1 MPYSALPPDSPPI
14 VVASPAAETSRP
26 ASLVTASEVV
36 ASPVSVANTAQP
48 SPPESFPPESSPVS
62 AEMADG
68 ADMATDSSA
77 ASLGSPLAV
86 GYIQTTSQSESAT
99 QTSTPAPGSSPPLTN
114 LVSPTSPTAP
124 PRSPAP
130 SSASQ
135 PVTTDRLTTQRSL
148 QPEGVTTSGAVPPT
162 PPKHTPASPLAAA
175 STSPSVYSL
184 SGSSRQLSGQEES
197 ALVRKLDEAM
207 DLDEWLNDFAD
218 RDWEAT
224 LAAMKQVK
232 ARPSTNVAQRINR
245 PALTPSG
252 NQPAPTEPGSTP
264 TVTPNSSSPTTPLPP
279 SGRSNPSPTDELPPA
294 SDQSAPAGTVAPTPG
309 TLPANGSPPSVPAPT
324 GQSPTPPGQ
333 PIPPANPGVS
343 PLELKADRQDYDE
356 QRQIFTAEGNVEMR
370 FRGSVLTADRLQ
382 VNLTNRLAVAEGNVG
397 LVRGDQILRGRRFE
411 YNIVQNIGSVQGAR
425 GDIYLPTLST
435 DTSTAANEATAGA
448 TLSRPPSERAIAQ
461 QPITGITNPGGFTT
475 GVGIGPNIGLVPGA
489 VPQGGTVRRL
499 RFEAETLDFNPDGWV
514 AQKIDITNDPFSPPE
529 LVLRADQATLTRL
542 SPLRDEV
549 RATRPRL
556 VFDQRFTVPL
566 LVSKT
571 ILDRRERQPPLI
583 QFGFDERERGGFFI
597 ERTFQT
603 FNSPTFSLDLTPQFF
618 VQRAFFNGSKTGVSA
633 DDQSTGVFDPNNFGL
648 KAKLD
653 VLLGPRTQIT
663 GNAILTTLDPSEFED
678 QARAS
683 LRFRQLIGT
692 HTLALEASY
701 RDRLYNGSL
710 GFQTVQSSFGA
721 VFTSPKNVKIGNTDI
736 NLRYQVAFQ
745 NITADTDRSSLLAA
759 SRDNNLTNL
768 SRFQAVASLNKT
780 FVLWRGSY
788 LPATP
793 TEGLRYSPV
802 QIVPYIAISTGLTGV
817 FSAYSNS
824 ETQSDLGGNVTLF
837 GQFGN
842 FSRNFLDYTAF
853 NIGYTQRLVGGES
866 PFYFDRVVD
875 RQVVTAGFTQQIYGP
890 FRAGVQVSFSLTE
903 DNSFSTDYFLE
914 YVRRTYSIVARYN
927 PIVQVGS
934 ISFRINDFNWTGG
947 TEAFNGTDITP
958 VEGGVIQR
966 GF

>member
-1 MPYSALPPDSPPI
+1 MPYSALPPDSPAI

-26 ASLVTASEVV
+26 ASLVTASEAV
-36 ASPVSVANTAQP
+36 ASPGAEVSTTQP
-48 SPPESFPPESSPVS
+48 SPPESFPPESSS
-62 AEMADG
+62 ASTTIADLTEE
-68 ADMATDSSA
+68 ATSSNA

-86 GYIQTTSQSESAT
+86 GYVQTTAQPESLQVAPPPSGSAPLAT
-99 QTSTPAPGSSPPLTN
+99 NPGSPTSTLASPQTQVRPSGSQPVASDRLTN
-114 LVSPTSPTAP
+114 L
-124 PRSPAP
+124 RSPQSTPTPTQKLAP
-130 SSASQ
+130 STESRR
-135 PVTTDRLTTQRSL
+135 VTPQ
-148 QPEGVTTSGAVPPT
+148 VTM
-162 PPKHTPASPLAAA
+162 A

-184 SGSSRQLSGQEES
+184 SGSNRQLSGQEEA
-197 ALVRKLDEAM
+197 ALVRKLDQAM
-207 DLDEWLNDFAD
+207 DLDELLNDFAD
-218 RDWEAT
+218 RDWDAT

-232 ARPSTNVAQRINR
+232 SGASSQVAQRINR
-245 PALTPSG
+245 PGLTPRSS
-252 NQPAPTEPGSTP
+252 QP
-264 TVTPNSSSPTTPLPP
+264 TVKAPNSSPTAPPSSSSPTTPLPP
-279 SGRSNPSPTDELPPA
+279 SNRSNPSSADELPPA
-294 SDQSAPAGTVAPTPG
+294 NGQSAPAGSTAPASGGQPVNGTSTPSV
-309 TLPANGSPPSVPAPT
+309 SPPTAQPPT
-324 GQSPTPPGQ
+324 TPGQ
-333 PIPPANPGVS
+333 PLPPATPGIS

-356 QRQIFTAEGNVEMR
+356 RRQVFTAEGNVEMR
-370 FRGSVLTADRLQ
+370 FRGAVLTADRLQ
-382 VNLTNRLAVAEGNVG
+382 VNLNNRLAVAEGNVG

-425 GDIYLPTLST
+425 GDIYLPTVST
-435 DTSTAANEATAGA
+435 DTATTPNAATAGA

-475 GVGIGPNIGLVPGA
+475 GIGIGPNIGLVPGA

-566 LVSKT
+566 LVSRT
-571 ILDRRERQPPLI
+571 ILDRRERQPGLL

-597 ERTFQT
+597 ERTFEV
-603 FNSPTFSLDLTPQFF
+603 FNSPTLFLSLTPQFF

-648 KAKLD
+648 KTKLD
-653 VLLGPRTQIT
+653 VLLGPRTQIA

-683 LRFRQLIGT
+683 LRLRQLIGT

-721 VFTSPKNVKIGNTDI
+721 VFTSPKNVKIGNSDI

-768 SRFQAVASLNKT
+768 SRFQAVASLSKT

-875 RQVVTAGFTQQIYGP
+875 RQVVTAGLTQQIYGP

-914 YVRRTYSIVARYN
+914 YARRTYSIMARYN

-947 TEAFNGTDITP
+947 TDAFAGTDITP
-958 VEGGVIQR
+958 VEGSVIQR
-966 GF
+966 EF